1 MSGAQWGHDFPRLL
15 RTCQSAHL
23 CTSAD
28 HVTSDQLTPALASC
42 CHFFKQERS
51 RQPLITWKRWCWRRT
66 SFDVNFLLFS
76 PVIKNVSQSVRWD
89 VAGVSSRLSMTSL
102 CRTGATRRSRSGN
115 RSRSAESP
123 FDTESLCRI
132 GGTEVER
139 RGHFEGPWRTFS
151 RKTKANY
158 SWSPMTSD
166 TNSSIEIIL
175 YLRCPN
181 LDLLFYHLPDENRML
196 NKNNNIRIALK
207 CLSSNINSHPLS

>member
-28 HVTSDQLTPALASC
+28 HVTSEQLTPALASC
-42 CHFFKQERS
+42 CHFFKQERP

-66 SFDVNFLLFS
+66 SFEVNFLVFS
-76 PVIKNVSQSVRWD
+76 PVIKNVRWD
-89 VAGVSSRLSMTSL
+89 EMWCSARCRWLFSMTSL
-102 CRTGATRRSRSGN
+102 CRTDATRRSRTGN

-139 RGHFEGPWRTFS
+139 RGAARRGHFEGPWRTFS
-151 RKTKANY
+151 RKTKAN
-158 SWSPMTSD
+158 
-166 TNSSIEIIL
+166 
-175 YLRCPN
+175 LRCHNVSLVSIYP
-181 LDLLFYHLPDENRML
+181 M
-196 NKNNNIRIALK
+196 KI
-207 CLSSNINSHPLS
+207 LS